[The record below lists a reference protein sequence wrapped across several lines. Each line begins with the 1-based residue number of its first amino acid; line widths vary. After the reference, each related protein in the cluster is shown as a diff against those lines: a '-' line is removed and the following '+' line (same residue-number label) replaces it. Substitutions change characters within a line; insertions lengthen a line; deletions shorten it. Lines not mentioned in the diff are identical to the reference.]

1 MTEELR
7 VFCRAIPVPA
17 KQVDGVRIVAG
28 TQQSASL
35 EGVESW
41 APQLQGA

>member
-7 VFCRAIPVPA
+7 VFCRAVAVPA
-17 KQVDGVRIVAG
+17 KRVDAMRIVAG

-35 EGVESW
+35 EGVVPCT
-41 APQLQGA
+41 PQLQGA